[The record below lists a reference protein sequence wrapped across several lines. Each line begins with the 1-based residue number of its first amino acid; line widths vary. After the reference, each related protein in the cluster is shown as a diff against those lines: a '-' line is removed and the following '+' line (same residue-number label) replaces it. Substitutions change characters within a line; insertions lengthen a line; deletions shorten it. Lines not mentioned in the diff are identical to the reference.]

1 MVTVVNVFSTS
12 STVDALSRNDYLSW
26 INESLQCNFKKVEE
40 LCSGAAYCQFIDML
54 FPGHIA
60 LKKIKFST
68 KLEHEYIA
76 NFKTLQTTFKKL
88 GVDKIIPIEKLVK
101 GKYQDNFEFLQWF
114 YKFFK
119 ANYEPMDYDPVAA
132 RDGQALGTGVAIAGK
147 AGGSGPSSRM
157 PPAKATAPASR
168 VKKPVSGSTPAS
180 KTAVKTRQPTSQPAR
195 VPLASSQPVKV
206 APPSAGGG
214 GGVSKQELK
223 AIQDEKLQLEEQ
235 VKQVIPTSLTCA
247 LSLQLTDLQLNLQS
261 LETERDFYFEKLR
274 KMEMICQE
282 NPDNPIV
289 SSLLDVMYETEVSS
303 LTISK

>member
-1 MVTVVNVFSTS
+1 
-12 STVDALSRNDYLSW
+12 
-26 INESLQCNFKKVEE
+26 
-40 LCSGAAYCQFIDML
+40 
-54 FPGHIA
+54 
-60 LKKIKFST
+60 
-68 KLEHEYIA
+68 
-76 NFKTLQTTFKKL
+76 
-88 GVDKIIPIEKLVK
+88 
-101 GKYQDNFEFLQWF
+101 
-114 YKFFK
+114 
-119 ANYEPMDYDPVAA
+119 
-132 RDGQALGTGVAIAGK
+132 
-147 AGGSGPSSRM
+147 
-157 PPAKATAPASR
+157 
-168 VKKPVSGSTPAS
+168 
-180 KTAVKTRQPTSQPAR
+180 
-195 VPLASSQPVKV
+195 V